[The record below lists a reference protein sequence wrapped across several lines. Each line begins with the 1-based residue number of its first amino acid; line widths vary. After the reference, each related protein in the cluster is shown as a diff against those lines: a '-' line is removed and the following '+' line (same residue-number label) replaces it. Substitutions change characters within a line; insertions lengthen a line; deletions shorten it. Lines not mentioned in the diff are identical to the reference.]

1 MRVPKLKQGATR
13 LLELLRTRF
22 GSFQVVSRPTI
33 DEICL
38 HAEHELRKLEDQA
51 VAAAQEVAKLKQTIA
66 AEDKIAQ
73 AVQAVTSPQR
83 HKLPDTREGV
93 TKKILLQYPDETVA
107 GNPQIAELRIYV
119 TTSTYPDTGKLGEVF
134 LKADRQGTTISG
146 LLDALSI
153 SLSIGLQHG
162 VPLEQYTSKFRNMRF
177 APKGATPTLACKR
190 ASSIVDAIAFW
201 LNLKYGAPEE
211 PVIDPGGE
219 PAY

>member
-1 MRVPKLKQGATR
+1 MRGLKLGQGATR
-13 LLELLRTRF
+13 LLDLLRTRF
-22 GSFQVVSRPTI
+22 GSFKIVTRPTI

-51 VAAAQEVAKLKQTIA
+51 VAAAQEVARLNQTLA
-66 AEDKIAQ
+66 AADKIAQ
-73 AVQAVTSPQR
+73 AVETATSPQR
-83 HKLPDTREGV
+83 RKLPDTREGV
-93 TKKILLQYPDETVA
+93 TKKILLQYPEEVESGD
-107 GNPQIAELRIYV
+107 PKIAELRIYV

-190 ASSIVDAIAFW
+190 ASSIVDALAFW
-201 LNLKYGAPEE
+201 LDSKYGQIE
-211 PVIDPGGE
+211 PTE
-219 PAY
+219 

>member
-1 MRVPKLKQGATR
+1 MRGLKLGQGATR
-13 LLELLRTRF
+13 LLDLLRTRF
-22 GSFQVVSRPTI
+22 GSFKIVARPTI

-73 AVQAVTSPQR
+73 AVEAVTSPQR
-83 HKLPDTREGV
+83 RKLPDTRDGV
-93 TKKILLQYPDETVA
+93 TKKILLQYPDETVS

-190 ASSIVDAIAFW
+190 ASSIVDAISFW
-201 LNLKYGAPEE
+201 LDSKYGQVE
-211 PVIDPGGE
+211 PTE
-219 PAY
+219 